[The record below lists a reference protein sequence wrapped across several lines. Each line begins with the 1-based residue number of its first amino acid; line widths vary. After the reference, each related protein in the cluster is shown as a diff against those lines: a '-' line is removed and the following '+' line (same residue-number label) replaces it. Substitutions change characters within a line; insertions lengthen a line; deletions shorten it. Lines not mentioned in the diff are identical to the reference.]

1 MLPDRFETPV
11 ELFDPFKTVVFDAKR
26 FGVDVVSDMA
36 PTVAVAVGLA
46 LRRAADR

>member
-11 ELFDPFKTVVFDAKR
+11 ELFDPFKAVAFDAKR
-26 FGVDVVSDMA
+26 FRVDEVNDVA